1 MNEETNSVKIA
12 ILEQRMNDF
21 YNVINKLDSAIE
33 KISEV
38 NANIIK
44 MLAVHE
50 EKIGQNERSEN
61 LLSKMNDEIKLSAT
75 NDRKDINER
84 VDDLYKEVEDLKR
97 YKWMSMAFGIVAA
110 LVVAGLFQIASS
122 WDVKINQPDHPT
134 PTPLTTRP

>member
-38 NANIIK
+38 NTNIIK

-50 EKIGQNERSEN
+50 EKIGQNEKSEN
-61 LLSKMNDEIKLSAT
+61 LLAKMNDELKASAT
-75 NDRKDINER
+75 SDRKDINER
-84 VDDLYKEVEDLKR
+84 VDDLYKEVDDLKR
-97 YKWMSMAFGIVAA
+97 YKWMSVAFGIVAA
-110 LVVAGLFQIASS
+110 LVVAGGFQLASG
-122 WDVKINQPDHPT
+122 WDVNINQPDQPQ
-134 PTPLTTRP
+134 PTPLTNHR

>member
-38 NANIIK
+38 NTNIIK

-50 EKIGQNERSEN
+50 EKIGQNEKSET
-61 LLSKMNDEIKLSAT
+61 LLAKMNDELKANASS
-75 NDRKDINER
+75 DRKDINER
-84 VDDLYKEVEDLKR
+84 VDDLYKEVDDLKR
-97 YKWMSMAFGIVAA
+97 YKWMSVAFGIVAA
-110 LVVAGLFQIASS
+110 LVVAGGFQLASG
-122 WDVKINQPDHPT
+122 WDVNINQPDST
-134 PTPLTTRP
+134 PAAPLTNRN